1 VNARPQ
7 SASINAE
14 DRSPQRPTLW
24 ERLGL
29 FLLVM
34 GPGLIVMLADTDAG
48 SLITAA
54 QSGAQWGYTLITLQ
68 LILIPI
74 LFMVQELTVRLGLH
88 TGRGHG
94 ELIRETFGGVWAWIS
109 VGTLLV
115 SCVGAL
121 VTEMVGM
128 AGAGQ
133 LYGIP
138 IDASVWTTVLFLL
151 LVVVTGSYRSVE
163 LVATLVGLFEI
174 ALFYVA
180 YRAHPQMGLLARGLV
195 TFPLGHTSYLYLV
208 AANIGAVI
216 MPWMVFYQQAA
227 VVDKKLKGR
236 HIGEA
241 RIDTL
246 IGAFLTQA
254 IMIAMIVA
262 AAATIGRADPH
273 ASLNDV
279 PEISRTLTS
288 FLGQAVG
295 RAVFAVGIIGA
306 SLVAAIVV
314 SLTAAW
320 GLGEVS
326 GYRRSL
332 NHRLHEAPWFYLV
345 YALAL
350 VAGAL
355 LVTSGVNLVRLSVGI
370 EVMNALLLP
379 IVLGFLYLLARRAL
393 PPEHRLRGRYAVLVL
408 VLIVL
413 TVTLGVYG
421 GLQSLF

>member
-1 VNARPQ
+1 MHAQPQ
-7 SASINAE
+7 PVVTEEAE
-14 DRSPQRPTLW
+14 D
-24 ERLGL
+24 ERARRGLRGRLAL

-48 SLITAA
+48 SLVTAA
-54 QSGAQWGYTLITLQ
+54 QSGAQWGYTLIALQ
-68 LILIPI
+68 LFLIPI
-74 LFMVQELTVRLGLH
+74 LYMVQELTVRLGLY

-94 ELIRETFGGVWAWIS
+94 ELIRETFGPFWAWIS
-109 VGTLLV
+109 VTTLLV

-121 VTEMVGM
+121 VTEMIGM

-133 LYGIP
+133 IYGIP
-138 IDASVWTTVLFLL
+138 LDLSVWATVLFLL
-151 LVVVTGSYRSVE
+151 FVVISGSYRSVE
-163 LVATLVGLFEI
+163 IVAIIVGLFEV

-180 YRAHPQMGLLARGLV
+180 YRAHPHIPSLLRGLG
-195 TFPLGHTSYLYLV
+195 TFPIGHPSYLYLV

-216 MPWMVFYQQAA
+216 MPWMVFYQQAS
-227 VVDKKLKGR
+227 VVDKKLKR
-236 HIGEA
+236 HHIGEA
-241 RIDTL
+241 RADTL
-246 IGAFLTQA
+246 LGAFLTQA

-262 AAATIGRADPH
+262 AAATIGRSNPH

-279 PEISRTLTS
+279 PEISQMLTS
-288 FLGQAVG
+288 FLGGAAG
-295 RAVFAVGIIGA
+295 RAVFAVGIVGA
-306 SLVAAIVV
+306 SLVAGIVV

-355 LVTSGVNLVRLSVGI
+355 LVTSGVNLVTLSIAI

-393 PPEHRLRGRYAVLVL
+393 PPAHRLRGGYAVLVL
-408 VLIVL
+408 TLIVL
-413 TVTLGVYG
+413 TVVLGVYG
-421 GLQSLF
+421 GLQAL

>member
-1 VNARPQ
+1 MNAQPQ
-7 SASINAE
+7 PAFTEEAE
-14 DRSPQRPTLW
+14 DCGSRSTLRA
-24 ERLGL
+24 RLGL

-48 SLITAA
+48 SLVTAA

-68 LILIPI
+68 LALIPI
-74 LFMVQELTVRLGLH
+74 LFMVQEMTVRLGLH

-94 ELIRETFGGVWAWIS
+94 ELIRETFGTLWAWIS
-109 VGTLLV
+109 VSTLLL

-121 VTEMVGM
+121 VTEMIGV

-133 LYGIP
+133 VYGIP
-138 IDASVWTTVLFLL
+138 IDASVWATVFFLL

-163 LVATLVGLFEI
+163 IVAILVGLFEL

-180 YRAHPQMGLLARGLV
+180 YRAHPQMGRLARGLV

-227 VVDKKLKGR
+227 VVDKKLKR
-236 HIGEA
+236 HHLREA
-241 RIDTL
+241 RADTL
-246 IGAFLTQA
+246 LGAFLTQA

-262 AAATIGRADPH
+262 TAATIGRTDPH
-273 ASLNDV
+273 ASLNNI

-288 FLGQAVG
+288 FLGQTAG
-295 RAVFAVGIIGA
+295 RAVFAAGIIGA

-314 SLTAAW
+314 SVTAAW

-345 YALAL
+345 YTLALA
-350 VAGAL
+350 AGAL
-355 LVTSGVNLVRLSVGI
+355 LVTSGVNLVRLSIGI

-393 PPEHRLRGRYAVLVL
+393 PPEHRLRGSYAVIVLALV
-408 VLIVL
+408 VL
-413 TVTLGVYG
+413 TVTLGVFG
-421 GLQSLF
+421 GLQAL

>member
-34 GPGLIVMLADTDAG
+34 GPGLIVMLADTDSG

-138 IDASVWTTVLFLL
+138 IDASVWTTVLF
-151 LVVVTGSYRSVE
+151 E
-163 LVATLVGLFEI
+163 KKKE
-174 ALFYVA
+174 
-180 YRAHPQMGLLARGLV
+180 
-195 TFPLGHTSYLYLV
+195 
-208 AANIGAVI
+208 
-216 MPWMVFYQQAA
+216 
-227 VVDKKLKGR
+227 DKK
-236 HIGEA
+236 
-241 RIDTL
+241 
-246 IGAFLTQA
+246 
-254 IMIAMIVA
+254 
-262 AAATIGRADPH
+262 
-273 ASLNDV
+273 
-279 PEISRTLTS
+279 
-288 FLGQAVG
+288 
-295 RAVFAVGIIGA
+295 
-306 SLVAAIVV
+306 
-314 SLTAAW
+314 
-320 GLGEVS
+320 
-326 GYRRSL
+326 
-332 NHRLHEAPWFYLV
+332 
-345 YALAL
+345 
-350 VAGAL
+350 
-355 LVTSGVNLVRLSVGI
+355 
-370 EVMNALLLP
+370 
-379 IVLGFLYLLARRAL
+379 
-393 PPEHRLRGRYAVLVL
+393 
-408 VLIVL
+408 
-413 TVTLGVYG
+413 
-421 GLQSLF
+421 